1 MKAFI
6 LILYYYAL
14 FSVTQGDF
22 TGSSE
27 DILKDVEKFRF
38 ETLYKNA
45 ASRSL
50 NNYVDLDVDPC
61 DNFYKFSCGNWI
73 KAMEKERG
81 DSELFHYDSRTT
93 NFNNFIIGN
102 IFFAITYL
110 LSDSLTGKY
119 NNESNAIKNI
129 YNLKMK
135 CIQLPR
141 EEMRKCVA
149 EIGAF
154 GAYAYSSLFVKK
166 NRIDINKHGE
176 YAILEDMIKRIKEEF
191 RLLIDE
197 KTNIF
202 DKESRDNLVQKL
214 NEMEFV
220 RDFFEH
226 GLSSVLLMENCYKN
240 IGISENDNIEDV
252 LKNIEHYKKLSEIN
266 GKMNL
271 CALNIFKYNKY
282 MTLFVYTNAMY
293 YSMYNKFTI
302 SSDAFNEPSFSRYF
316 PNSLNYGYIG
326 YTVAHE
332 ILHGF
337 DSDGYKYIFGEDQ
350 EKYLI
355 VSSESMKNFEM
366 KSDCLVQQYSDQI
379 ESITGLNV
387 NGKSTLDENIA
398 DNGGLKIAHRA
409 YMKYLQSIGGE
420 EPKIPGF
427 EKFNSEQLF
436 FMSFGRSYCEHRN
449 KDSLKKMIE
458 KETHA
463 PAEIRTIVTL
473 SNYKPFSD
481 AFNCPVN
488 SKMNPVHKCE
498 LWKN

>member
-1 MKAFI
+1 MNAFI
-6 LILYYYAL
+6 LILYYYGL
-14 FSVTQGDF
+14 FSVAQGDS
-22 TGSSE
+22 TGRFE
-27 DILKDVEKFRF
+27 DTLKDVKRFRF

-73 KAMEKERG
+73 KTMEKDRG

-102 IFFAITYL
+102 IFFSFIYL
-110 LSDSLTGKY
+110 LSDSLKGKY

-129 YNLKMK
+129 YNLRKK

-141 EEMRKCVA
+141 DRIGNCVA
-149 EIGAF
+149 EIAAF
-154 GAYAYSSLFVKK
+154 GAYAYSSLYVKK
-166 NRIDINKHGE
+166 NRIEIDKHGN
-176 YAILEDMIKRIKEEF
+176 YNIIEDMIKRIKEEF

-197 KTNIF
+197 KENIF
-202 DKESRDNLVQKL
+202 DKESRDNLIQKL

-220 RDFFEH
+220 RHFFEH
-226 GLSSVLLMENCYKN
+226 ELSSVLFMENCYKN
-240 IGISENDNIEDV
+240 IGISENNTIEDV
-252 LKNIEHYKKLSEIN
+252 LKNIENYKLLSESNNQTNSCIS
-266 GKMNL
+266 
-271 CALNIFKYNKY
+271 NIFKYNKY

-293 YSMYNKFTI
+293 YSIYNKFTT
-302 SSDAFNEPSFSRYF
+302 SSDAFNEPSFNRHF

-326 YTVAHE
+326 YTIAHE

-337 DSDGYKYIFGEDQ
+337 DSDGYKYIFGEDK
-350 EKYLI
+350 EKYVI
-355 VSSESMKNFEM
+355 VSSESIKKFEI
-366 KSDCLVQQYSDQI
+366 KSDCLVKQYNDQI

-387 NGKSTLDENIA
+387 NGSLTLDENIA

-436 FMSFGRSYCEHRN
+436 FISFGRSFCEHRS
-449 KDSLKKMIE
+449 KESLKRMME
-458 KETHA
+458 KQRHA
-463 PAEIRTIVTL
+463 PAEVRTIVSL